1 MSPPYITSALTS
13 VLTVTLDSSFS
24 AVHTVLLTRATEPAL
39 EEITSLLSASAAD
52 PGSSRRMT
60 GFRPSPLSPVVLPP
74 TVDIAGAILPI
85 WTVIGA
91 VDWINS
97 NLRTPQSHAAAF
109 ASAIDAGLDVDSFLG
124 LWEKHMGGGYG
135 DDAATAV
142 MEFMDDANGKT
153 LNDEQKKK
161 LKDFISLLPQKG
173 VSNPDGEDISK
184 DDLTVIAKKNTAL
197 DDDDV
202 ERVHIAA
209 PVHGSDD
216 DDTDDYCPPHSETPP
231 HTPAV
236 SITNSGPEAILLAI
250 IAAMDP
256 AGVNLSVFFAA
267 LGCFAMQGRCSITVF
282 PEGVMFTSDGS
293 RTFMTKRLKK
303 DLAHFALMSK
313 WARYWH
319 GDNEL
324 SLAMFCTWTQNPV
337 ACKTTD
343 DVAGDGARPKPPMEL
358 HAVIIA
364 TIHPLVDGARKVIA
378 ICDPNVIPLD
388 NRLDSLSSITR
399 KSHLVKLFLE
409 HEKKFSR
416 VPYFINIPRRERNT
430 GGHCLA
436 LVLEW
441 MVELIVY
448 GLNVTRDGAGNVAAI
463 EGFRPLRV
471 LQASA

>member
-1 MSPPYITSALTS
+1 MARSA
-13 VLTVTLDSSFS
+13 
-24 AVHTVLLTRATEPAL
+24 RE
-39 EEITSLLSASAAD
+39 
-52 PGSSRRMT
+52 
-60 GFRPSPLSPVVLPP
+60 
-74 TVDIAGAILPI
+74 
-85 WTVIGA
+85 
-91 VDWINS
+91 
-97 NLRTPQSHAAAF
+97 NL
-109 ASAIDAGLDVDSFLG
+109 
-124 LWEKHMGGGYG
+124 K
-135 DDAATAV
+135 DAATAV

-161 LKDFISLLPQKG
+161 LKDFISLLPRKG

-184 DDLTVIAKKNTAL
+184 DDLTAIAKKNTAL

-209 PVHGSDD
+209 PVHGDDDDDDED
-216 DDTDDYCPPHSETPP
+216 DDTDDTDDYRPPRAETPP

-236 SITNSGPEAILLAI
+236 SITNSGPEAILRAI

-267 LGCFAMQGRCSITVF
+267 LGCFAMQGRRSITVF

-303 DLAHFALMSK
+303 YLAHFALMSK
-313 WARYWH
+313 WARYRH

-337 ACKTTD
+337 ARKTTD
-343 DVAGDGARPKPPMEL
+343 NAASDDARPKLPMEL
-358 HAVIIA
+358 HAVVVA
-364 TIHPLVDGARKVIA
+364 TIHHLVDGTRKVIA

-409 HEKKFSR
+409 YEKKFSR
-416 VPYFINIPRRERNT
+416 VPYFINIPHRERNT
-430 GGHCLA
+430 SSHCLTLA
-436 LVLEW
+436 LEW
-441 MVELIVY
+441 MVELIVH
-448 GLNVTRDGAGNVAAI
+448 GLNVTRDGAGNVVAI

-471 LQASA
+471 LQAYTGWQGVSLPPHKRAEINRLFYAEPNTKALHQYLQGAAAAHGVFNLTNPSAALSFAQLILGLFNEFAILYDCVMAECEQ